1 MRKLRSRAG
10 IALVVAGALVAV
22 AATGAAAA
30 IPGNSFTVTPLVSTA
45 TDADLVNAW
54 GLTAGPATPWWVADN
69 GTGVSTLYN
78 GSGGKIPRT
87 FTVGEDPTG
96 AVFNGTGAFPVD
108 GASAAFIF
116 ATEGGQITAWQ
127 GTTGT
132 MGTTAQPI
140 PIPNDGAVFKGLA
153 IAQTSDGPRLYATDF
168 HNSRVDVFDGSFTP
182 VHKPFAFFDPTI
194 PRTFAP
200 FGIQTIGGRVYV
212 TYAKKPPPNSE
223 NPNDEVHGTGLGFVD
238 AFDARTGLLV
248 AKVALAGLLNAPW
261 GLAQAPSGFGRFGGD
276 ILVGNFGDGT
286 IDAYAPVLGGHF
298 FLPAGQLRMSDG
310 SPIAIDGLWALQFG
324 MGNANSGPTS
334 TLFFTAGPKDES
346 LGLFGTIVSG

>member
-10 IALVVAGALVAV
+10 FALIVAGAIVA

-30 IPGNSFTVTPLVSTA
+30 IPGNSFTVTSLVSTA
-45 TDADLVNAW
+45 TDASLVNAW

-78 GSGGKIPRT
+78 GSGVKVPRT

-96 AVFNGTGAFPVD
+96 TVFNGTGAFAVD
-108 GASAAFIF
+108 GAPAAFIF
-116 ATEGGQITAWQ
+116 DTEGGQITAWQ

-140 PIPNDGAVFKGLA
+140 PIPDDGAVFKGLA
-153 IAQTSDGPRLYATDF
+153 IAQTTAGPRLYATDF
-168 HNSRVDVFDGSFTP
+168 HNGRVDVFDGSFQR
-182 VHKPFAFFDPTI
+182 VNRPFAFFDPTI

-200 FGIQTIGGRVYV
+200 FGIQTIGNRVYV
-212 TYAKKPPPNSE
+212 TYAKKPPPGSD
-223 NPNDEVHGTGLGFVD
+223 NPNDEVHGTGFGFVD
-238 AFDARTGLLV
+238 AFDAATGLLR
-248 AKVALAGLLNAPW
+248 AKVALAGRLNAPW
-261 GLAQAPSGFGRFGGD
+261 GLAQAPAGFGRFGGD
-276 ILVGNFGDGT
+276 LLVGNFGDGT

-298 FLPAGQLRMSDG
+298 FLPLGQLRTAGG
-310 SPIAIDGLWALQFG
+310 SPLAIDGLWALQFG

-334 TLFFTAGPKDES
+334 TLFFTAGPADES
-346 LGLFGTIVSG
+346 LGLFGTITSG